1 MDILKKLTAIC
12 IAVSL
17 LSAMCLCS
25 CTNSAGDDTAAQ
37 TSSASQQQSAADETG
52 LTFTRW
58 AEFIDAGKYPA
69 VKAYKN
75 TGDAWICTITADAP
89 EKTTIPAEH
98 EGLPVRAVICTDNG
112 MDSIRELTISEGTVI
127 IEGLAGTKN
136 DTLEKI
142 VLPESI
148 EQISGSFN
156 GCSKLTE
163 VSIPGDPK
171 LIENSF
177 TGSGIRAITF
187 GKLSGLISGSFCE
200 LPSLNEITFGEIDN
214 VSFTG
219 TFKKLEA
226 VEKLTFNGTVDF
238 DNSMNEKEQFFNSY
252 LFNDIKTLT
261 SVTFNG
267 EIKLLPECFCD
278 DCDKLSSVTFN
289 GKVGK
294 LQHGD
299 FNDCEKLETIVFGDA
314 VEMIEE
320 HCFTSGSITRLVFEH
335 EVGTIGPYCFQSN
348 TDLKELVFRD
358 KVGSLTK
365 CFDLCKSLESVT
377 FESTVGTVDD
387 SLNTCK
393 VLKTVEFKKDVDEI
407 SNSFRK
413 CPELE
418 SVIFGGKVN
427 KITNAAF
434 SSSDSVKLVNM
445 PSTVEFGSDSLSQ
458 RFDPSLQK
466 YRGYYEKL
474 DKYSVKYL
482 KEWIK
487 ENAAGKKLDS
497 SKEISISNATAYA
510 DVLNGPLVTNSRCT
524 DCPYEEYG
532 PEAGQDAEL
541 FVQNISSIQSVH
553 PNTIYTD
560 DKALKVSEGKAPLVI
575 GYCESMG
582 YIPVEYI
589 DTDGSGKTET
599 LYYEMMRVSL
609 WNIETGELIA
619 WYDHR
624 DGEAPVKY
632 NTHDRSDYTY
642 HESLSQDHK
651 FYFFSGGYEYPEAML
666 WNTIYPDQ

>member
-358 KVGSLTK
+358 KV
-365 CFDLCKSLESVT
+365 
-377 FESTVGTVDD
+377 
-387 SLNTCK
+387 
-393 VLKTVEFKKDVDEI
+393 
-407 SNSFRK
+407 
-413 CPELE
+413 
-418 SVIFGGKVN
+418 
-427 KITNAAF
+427 
-434 SSSDSVKLVNM
+434 
-445 PSTVEFGSDSLSQ
+445 DSLSQ

-599 LYYEMMRVSL
+599 LYYEMMRVTL